1 MVFLCLVCDPST
13 AQRCDVLS
21 ATRLFAPGD
30 EGCFWRIPAIICLDD
45 GSLLATCD
53 RRKYSENDLPADI
66 DVVAIRSTDN
76 GATWSAPVTVAQGHG
91 AGCGYGDAALV
102 QCANG
107 DIVSTFAG
115 GGGFWN
121 SSQSNPIRTYVSRS
135 GDGGITWST
144 PIDITP
150 YIWGNS
156 AVNPQCRSYR
166 GSFNASGNGLCLR
179 RGQHK
184 GRIMFVAA
192 MCRSDVWQADN
203 YVVFSDDN
211 GNSWQVS
218 ERAFEGGDEAKL
230 IELDDE
236 RLLMSVRQTG
246 ARGYAVS
253 DDGGVTWHSQGHW
266 DDIKT
271 NACNGDMLSVKQ
283 AGVSLLLHSLP
294 NSMERENVSL
304 FVSRD
309 GGVTWPEKHLVFS
322 APSAYSSMTLLKNG
336 SIGLFVEK
344 LVEGKTELW
353 FLNLKF

>member
-1 MVFLCLVCDPST
+1 
-13 AQRCDVLS
+13 
-21 ATRLFAPGD
+21 
-30 EGCFWRIPAIICLDD
+30 
-45 GSLLATCD
+45 
-53 RRKYSENDLPADI
+53 
-66 DVVAIRSTDN
+66 
-76 GATWSAPVTVAQGHG
+76 
-91 AGCGYGDAALV
+91 
-102 QCANG
+102 
-107 DIVSTFAG
+107 
-115 GGGFWN
+115 
-121 SSQSNPIRTYVSRS
+121 
-135 GDGGITWST
+135 
-144 PIDITP
+144 
-150 YIWGNS
+150 
-156 AVNPQCRSYR
+156 
-166 GSFNASGNGLCLR
+166 
-179 RGQHK
+179 
-184 GRIMFVAA
+184 MFVAA